1 MTVNLVRLLILLL
14 SLPGV
19 AWAHRVNV
27 FAHVE
32 GDTLHVEAYFQRGVP
47 AQKSAVELRNGATGV
62 LYTQG
67 ETNDAGLAA
76 LTIPAQ
82 AKADRADLD
91 IVLRAG
97 EGHQNHW
104 TVKAEEYLP
113 ATPPPPR
120 PAPASPPG
128 KKTSTTGTG
137 ATPAPASGAAP
148 SCPPPPDPAPLIEA
162 AVERKIAPLRE
173 MLLDS
178 QEPGLRE
185 VVGGIGYLVGIA
197 GLLAYARSRRPASGQ
212 S

>member
-1 MTVNLVRLLILLL
+1 MNLVRLLILLL
-14 SLPGV
+14 SLPGA

-47 AQKSAVELRNGATGV
+47 AQKSAVEMRNRATGA

-67 ETNDAGLAA
+67 ETDDAGLAI
-76 LTIPAQ
+76 LTIPPQ

-120 PAPASPPG
+120 PAPASTTD
-128 KKTSTTGTG
+128 KKAKATEKR
-137 ATPAPASGAAP
+137 ATPSPSAEAAP
-148 SCPPPPDPAPLIEA
+148 SCPPPPDPSPLIEA